1 MSVQITTAFVE
12 QYKANVLHLAQQKGS
27 RLRDAVRTET
37 VTGKA
42 HFFERIGSTAA
53 EKRASRHSDTP
64 RMDTP
69 HSRRKVSLD
78 DYDWADLIDNEDKV
92 RMLISPH
99 SEYAM
104 AGAWAMGRAM
114 DDAIIAAATGT
125 AYSGVA
131 GGTSVSLPS
140 GQNYSP
146 DSYTKIQENYIYQ
159 IRKIEQQNS
168 IEDLSNDI
176 NQSREQFIINS
187 GDTVRTF
194 DAFFPSGDNLGSM
207 PMVIIMHGL
216 GGSTTDMQGL
226 NSYFLNL
233 GVVPVY
239 PQALYY
245 ENLPTVGSTTIF
257 NYGVWPE
264 LYDDVAFVSDII
276 ELADYNHDGVLNIF
290 DVIQMSDFVT
300 GQ

>member
-37 VTGKA
+37 VTGKS

-92 RMLISPH
+92 RLLISPT
-99 SEYAM
+99 SEYAL

-131 GGTSVSLPS
+131 GGDSVSLPS
-140 GQNYSP
+140 GQKVAHASGGLTLAKLLSAKEVLDAADVDP
-146 DSYTKIQENYIYQ
+146 DEQRFVVCAAGQIADLLTVTQVTSSDYATVKALAAGQIDTYLGFKFIQSQRLGQDSTPSRQCLAFTKSAIGLAVGADITTKISERADKNYATQVFLSMTIGAT
-159 IRKIEQQNS
+159 RIE
-168 IEDLSNDI
+168 E
-176 NQSREQFIINS
+176 EK
-187 GDTVRTF
+187 
-194 DAFFPSGDNLGSM
+194 
-207 PMVIIMHGL
+207 MVEIAA
-216 GGSTTDMQGL
+216 
-226 NSYFLNL
+226 N
-233 GVVPVY
+233 
-239 PQALYY
+239 
-245 ENLPTVGSTTIF
+245 E
-257 NYGVWPE
+257 
-264 LYDDVAFVSDII
+264 
-276 ELADYNHDGVLNIF
+276 
-290 DVIQMSDFVT
+290 
-300 GQ
+300 